1 MRNMRRHACVML
13 AGLFVFHVL
22 FSSLVLAQEAVPV
35 LTLADGTKV
44 SMTQAQFEA
53 LVTRPG
59 ITYITFWTAPQLTAA
74 QIAIPLPS
82 ELGGRL
88 APGGFIVGEPSA
100 IAAGMNAVGIT
111 SAATGPALAGGTA
124 AAGRIR
130 AGAAAADGD
139 GDTTTTQG

>member
-1 MRNMRRHACVML
+1 MRRIRKHVCLSVV
-13 AGLFVFHVL
+13 GLFLAHGL
-22 FSSLVLAQEAVPV
+22 FSSVALAQQAVEV
-35 LTLADGTKV
+35 MTMADGTKV
-44 SMTQAQFEA
+44 TMTQAQFEA
-53 LVTRPG
+53 LVKQPG
-59 ITYITFWTAPQLTAA
+59 IQYVPPGTAPQLTAT
-74 QIAIPLPS
+74 QMAIPLPS

-130 AGAAAADGD
+130 AGAATADGG
-139 GDTTTTQG
+139 GDTTTTQH